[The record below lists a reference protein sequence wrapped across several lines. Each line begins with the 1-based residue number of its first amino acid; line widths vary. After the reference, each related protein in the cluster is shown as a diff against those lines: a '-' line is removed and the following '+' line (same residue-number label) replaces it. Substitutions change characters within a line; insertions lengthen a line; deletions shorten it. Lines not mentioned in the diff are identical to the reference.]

1 MTIDCRLPAFVRAI
15 TIAGPEPVT
24 TFHIAVIAGDGI
36 GKEVVPEGI
45 RVLETAGRRFGFQLV
60 WRRFDWSCETYVRT
74 GKMMPADALQQLR
87 PFDAIFLGAVGHP
100 EVPDHL
106 SLWGLLI
113 PIRRGFRQYVNL
125 RPVRLLEGME
135 TPLKHWKPGQID
147 FTIVRENNEGEY
159 SDIGGRIYEGTD
171 EETVV
176 QQTVFTRR
184 GVNRILRYAFE
195 LARKRKKHLTS
206 ATKSNGIIHT
216 MPFWDERFRAM
227 SAEYPDV
234 RADQYHIDI
243 LTAHFVRHPDW
254 FDVVVGSN
262 LFGDI
267 LSDLGPAVVG
277 SIGIA
282 PSANLNPEREFPSMF
297 EPVHGSAPDIA
308 GKGIA
313 NPVGQIW
320 SGAMMLRHLGAEEA
334 ADAVENAVAE
344 TLAEGKVRTPD
355 IGGKSSTEELGEAIA
370 IRVNNASRSLG
381 TASRSGNSA
390 RAD

>member
-1 MTIDCRLPAFVRAI
+1 MDDPKSMK
-15 TIAGPEPVT
+15 

-45 RVLETAGRRFGFQLV
+45 RVLEAAGKRFGFGFHWQA
-60 WRRFDWSCETYVRT
+60 FDWSCETYFQT
-74 GKMMPADALQQLR
+74 GKMMPEDGLQRLR

-100 EVPDHL
+100 SVADHV

-113 PIRRGFRQYVNL
+113 PIRRVFRQYVNL
-125 RPVRLLEGME
+125 RPVRLFEGIDS
-135 TPLKHWKPGQID
+135 PLKNWKPGQIE

-159 SDIGGRIYEGTD
+159 SNIGGRLYEGTED
-171 EETVV
+171 ETAV
-176 QQTVFTRR
+176 QQAVFTRR
-184 GVNRILRYAFE
+184 GVNRVLRFAFD
-195 LARKRKKHLTS
+195 LARQRKKHLTS

-216 MPFWDERFRAM
+216 MPFWDECFHAF
-227 SAEYPDV
+227 AAGYPDI
-234 RADQYHIDI
+234 RTDQYHIDI

-282 PSANLNPEREFPSMF
+282 PSANLNPEKEFPSMF

-313 NPVGQIW
+313 NPIGQIW
-320 SGAMMLRHLGAEEA
+320 SGAMMLRHLGVTEA
-334 ADAVENAVAE
+334 ADAVENAIAVI
-344 TLAEGKVRTPD
+344 LAKSSVRTPD
-355 IGGKSSTEELGEAIA
+355 IGGSASTRELGESIA
-370 IRVNNASRSLG
+370 KQVRAS
-381 TASRSGNSA
+381 
-390 RAD
+390 